1 MEFGKLSRAMRL
13 SISEGALACA
23 MGTLTGGVFLTG
35 FALALG
41 ASRFEIGLMAAM
53 PAVANVA
60 QLLGACIIER
70 TGHRKRVCLGA
81 LTASRLLW
89 LLVLL
94 APLCAVGAGA
104 RWPIWALL
112 GLLAASNA
120 LNAVGGVGWLSWI
133 KDLVP
138 ETIRIGFLSRRNQ
151 IDTVL
156 ALSLSIAGGAFIDW
170 WNQRHADS
178 IAGFVTVFAA
188 AMLCG
193 LVGLPLM
200 AAIPEPPS
208 DHEPDRET
216 APPLRGLLAA
226 PLRDRN
232 FRRVLGFYGYWNL
245 AVNVSAPFFAVYM
258 LERLELPFW
267 FVTVLGTLSSVCGLA
282 ANRFWTRLAE
292 KFGHRP
298 VVFLATLGDA
308 IYPLWWIFISPE
320 WAWLLIPVHCSG
332 VFSSPIAVGPNN
344 IVLKLSPRKNASP
357 YMAVFN
363 AVVGPVTALA
373 AIAGGYLAGAFHE
386 VSYAL
391 GPVTL
396 SGLHWLF
403 LISAVGRLSS
413 LALLWRVAEPRAQ
426 SVRRVVRVLRR
437 VHARS
442 PASWLPSAGWRPTSA
457 SVRWARAGWNPSTAT
472 LAMPGQV
479 SRGAAAETR
488 AGFAPAADLVEPA
501 GPSLSA
507 A

>member
-41 ASRFEIGLMAAM
+41 ASQLEIGLMAAM
-53 PAVANVA
+53 PAIANLA
-60 QLLGACIIER
+60 QLLGACLIER

-81 LTASRLLW
+81 LAASRVLW

-94 APLCAVGAGA
+94 APLCAVGSGA

-156 ALSLSIAGGAFIDW
+156 ALSLSICGGLFIDW
-170 WNQRHADS
+170 WNQRHAES
-178 IAGFVTVFAA
+178 ITGFVMVFAA

-200 AAIPEPPS
+200 AAIPEPAS
-208 DHEPDRET
+208 DHDRQGR
-216 APPLRGLLAA
+216 PPLRRLLAA

-232 FRRVLGFYGYWNL
+232 FRRLLGFYGYWNL
-245 AVNVSAPFFAVYM
+245 AVNVAAPFFAVYM
-258 LERLELPFW
+258 LERLKLPFW
-267 FVTVLGTLSSVCGLA
+267 FVTVLCTLSSVCGLV

-308 IYPLWWIFISPE
+308 IYPLWWIFISPD
-320 WAWLLIPVHCSG
+320 WAWLLIVVHCSG

-373 AIAGGYLAGAFHE
+373 AIAGGYLAGVFE
-386 VSYAL
+386 NVSYSL

-403 LISAVGRLSS
+403 VISAVGRLSS
-413 LALLWRVAEPRAQ
+413 LTLLWRVAEPRAQ
-426 SVRRVVRVLRR
+426 SVRKVVRVLRR

-442 PASWLPSAGWRPTSA
+442 PASWLPSASWRPTSA
-457 SVRWARAGWNPSTAT
+457 AVRWARSGWDASNPTI
-472 LAMPGQV
+472 AMVGHANRAAVPE
-479 SRGAAAETR
+479 SRMGY
-488 AGFAPAADLVEPA
+488 VPA
-501 GPSLSA
+501 GELSEPSSPSLSA

>member
-60 QLLGACIIER
+60 QLLGACFIER

-94 APLCAVGAGA
+94 APLCVVGSGA

-112 GLLAASNA
+112 GLLGVSNA

-156 ALSLSIAGGAFIDW
+156 ALSLSIVGGTFIDW
-170 WNQRHADS
+170 WNQRHAAS
-178 IAGFVTVFAA
+178 ITGFVIVFAA

-193 LVGLPLM
+193 LVALPLM
-200 AAIPEPPS
+200 AAIPEPAHEH
-208 DHEPDRET
+208 DHRSRL
-216 APPLRGLLAA
+216 PLRRLLAA

-232 FRRVLGFYGYWNL
+232 FRRLLGFYGSWNL
-245 AVNVSAPFFAVYM
+245 AVNLSAPFFAVYM
-258 LERLELPFW
+258 LECLELPFW
-267 FVTVLGTLSSVCGLA
+267 FVTVLCTLSAVCGLA

-308 IYPLWWIFISPE
+308 LYPLWWLLISPE

-344 IVLKLSPRKNASP
+344 IVLKLSPQKNASP

-373 AIAGGYLAGAFHE
+373 AIAGGYLAGVFHG
-386 VSYAL
+386 VTWSF

-403 LISAVGRLSS
+403 LISALGRLSS

-442 PASWLPSAGWRPTSA
+442 PASWLPAASWRPTSA
-457 SVRWARAGWNPSTAT
+457 SVRWARAGWTPSTAT
-472 LAMPGQV
+472 IAMPGHV
-479 SRGAAAETR
+479 NRAAAAEAR
-488 AGFAPAADLVEPA
+488 PGFVPAAELAEPA
-501 GPSLSA
+501 GQSLSA

>member
-53 PAVANVA
+53 PAIANVA
-60 QLLGACIIER
+60 QLLGACLIER

-89 LLVLL
+89 LLILL
-94 APLCAVGAGA
+94 APLCAIGNGA

-120 LNAVGGVGWLSWI
+120 FNAVGGVGWLSWI

-156 ALSLSIAGGAFIDW
+156 ALTLSIAGGMFIDW
-170 WNQRHADS
+170 WNARHTES
-178 IAGFVTVFAA
+178 ITGFVIVFAA

-200 AAIPEPPS
+200 AAIPEPAS
-208 DHEPDRET
+208 DREPDRET
-216 APPLRGLLAA
+216 APPMRRLLAA

-232 FRRVLGFYGYWNL
+232 FRRLLGFYGYWNL

-267 FVTVLGTLSSVCGLA
+267 FVTVLCTMSSVCGLV

-344 IVLKLSPRKNASP
+344 IVLKLSPQKNASP

-363 AVVGPVTALA
+363 AVVGPVTACA
-373 AIAGGYLAGAFHE
+373 AIAGGYLAGVFHE
-386 VSYAL
+386 VSYSF

-413 LALLWRVAEPRAQ
+413 LALLWRVVEPRAH

-442 PASWLPSAGWRPTSA
+442 PASWLPAASWRPTSA
-457 SVRWARAGWNPSTAT
+457 SVRWARAGWDPATAT
-472 LAMPGQV
+472 IAYV
-479 SRGAAAETR
+479 NRGAAAEAR
-488 AGFAPAADLVEPA
+488 AAFSPTSEGSEPA